1 MCVCVGYVT
10 EFVVDFTIRLD
21 RHRLMSRGFWLAQI
35 SFNNRDFH
43 QNLYIFKLPMN
54 LTDTYLLQSTKNKT
68 TTFTNYYPGNV
79 VISNIRPY
87 AITQEERL
95 FTRPQQVKYQP
106 SKKRFLRQKI
116 PLYSNQGCQITP
128 RFLSQIWLTAW
139 PPPLSGEK
147 RVPPRVPNLNPPDLR
162 FFKSAVFPPF
172 RRGSI

>member
-1 MCVCVGYVT
+1 M
-10 EFVVDFTIRLD
+10 D
-21 RHRLMSRGFWLAQI
+21 
-35 SFNNRDFH
+35 
-43 QNLYIFKLPMN
+43 IFKLPMN
-54 LTDTYLLQSTKNKT
+54 LTDIYLLQSTKNKT

-128 RFLSQIWLTAW
+128 RFLSQI
-139 PPPLSGEK
+139 
-147 RVPPRVPNLNPPDLR
+147 
-162 FFKSAVFPPF
+162 
-172 RRGSI
+172 